1 MLLFSFL
8 KKIFLIFR
16 IIFGQGYFEYYLFI
30 SRYSI
35 VVKLTTLVCFPPFPL
50 KEKVEPKVQGD
61 PMRDSL
67 YFRRLRRRI
76 ALCDS
81 F

>member
-1 MLLFSFL
+1 MMLSELVYYEYLLF
-8 KKIFLIFR
+8 IFR
-16 IIFGQGYFEYYLFI
+16 CMIAM
-30 SRYSI
+30 
-35 VVKLTTLVCFPPFPL
+35 KLTTLVCFPPFPL